1 MGLLDGK
8 IALVTGIANKNSIA
22 YGIAQAFKREG
33 AKLIITYANEKL
45 EKKVKPIAE
54 ELGAIAIFEM
64 DVSDDTKIDKTFEE
78 ISKIVDG
85 LDIVV
90 HSIAFAPV
98 EEFKKPTL
106 YTSREG
112 FKIAMDISVYSL
124 IALTQRAV
132 KLMDNRNGSF
142 LTLSY
147 YGAEKVVPHY
157 NVMGIAK
164 AALESTVRYLAFDL
178 GKMGHRI
185 NAISAG
191 PVKTLAARAISGF
204 HLLMKHTMEV
214 SPLGRGIDIMD
225 VGNAAVFLCSDWA
238 KNITGEVLHVDAGYH
253 VMGVM
258 DKEDDIEKS

>member
-33 AKLIITYANEKL
+33 AQLILTYANEKIG
-45 EKKVKPIAE
+45 KKIEPIAQ
-54 ELGAIAIFEM
+54 ELGALDCLEM
-64 DVSDDTKIDKTFEE
+64 DVSSDQSIEQAFERIAQKTER
-78 ISKIVDG
+78 

-90 HSIAFAPV
+90 HSIAFAPAQ
-98 EEFKKPTL
+98 EFKRPTL

-124 IALTQRAV
+124 IALAQRAI
-132 KLMDNRNGSF
+132 KLMEGTSGAF

-147 YGAEKVVPHY
+147 YGAEKVVPRY

-164 AALESTVRYLAFDL
+164 AALESTVRYLAYDL

-214 SPLGRGIDIMD
+214 SPLGRGIDILD

-258 DKEDDIEKS
+258 DKEEDIENS

>member
-1 MGLLDGK
+1 MGLLEGK

-22 YGIAQAFKREG
+22 YGIAKAFKREG
-33 AKLIITYANEKL
+33 AELIITYANEKL
-45 EKKVKPIAE
+45 GKKVRPIAE
-54 ELGAIAIFEM
+54 ELGAKLTLEM
-64 DVSDDTKIDKTFEE
+64 DVSSDEAIDKAFEE
-78 ISKIVDG
+78 IAKHTDH

-98 EEFKKPTL
+98 EEFKRPTL

-124 IALTQRAV
+124 IALAQRAI
-132 KLMDNRNGSF
+132 KLMEGREGSF

-191 PVKTLAARAISGF
+191 PVKTLAARAITGF

-214 SPLGRGIDIMD
+214 SPLGRGIDIED

-258 DKEDDIEKS
+258 DKEEDIEKD

>member
-1 MGLLDGK
+1 MGLLEGK
-8 IALVTGIANKNSIA
+8 TALVTGIANRNSIA
-22 YGIAQAFKREG
+22 YGIAKAFKREG
-33 AKLIITYANEKL
+33 ANLILTYANEKIG
-45 EKKVKPIAE
+45 KKIEPIAK
-54 ELGAIAIFEM
+54 ELGAIASIEM
-64 DVSDDTKIDKTFEE
+64 DVSSDEAMDRAFEE
-78 ISKIVDG
+78 IAKYVDG

-98 EEFKKPTL
+98 EEFKRPTL

-124 IALTQRAV
+124 IALAQRAL
-132 KLMDNRNGSF
+132 KLMEGREGSF

-214 SPLGRGIDIMD
+214 SPLGRGIDIED

-238 KNITGEVLHVDAGYH
+238 RNITGEVLHVDAGYH

-258 DKEDDIEKS
+258 DKEDNIENS

>member
-33 AKLIITYANEKL
+33 AQLILTYANEKIG
-45 EKKVKPIAE
+45 KKIEPIAR
-54 ELGAIAIFEM
+54 ELGALDCLEM
-64 DVSDDTKIDKTFEE
+64 DVSSDHSIEQAFERIAQKTER
-78 ISKIVDG
+78 

-90 HSIAFAPV
+90 HSIAFAPA
-98 EEFKKPTL
+98 EEFKRPTL

-124 IALTQRAV
+124 IALTQRAI
-132 KLMDNRNGSF
+132 KLMEGTSGAF

-147 YGAEKVVPHY
+147 YGAEKVVPRY

-164 AALESTVRYLAFDL
+164 AALESTVRYLAYDL

-214 SPLGRGIDIMD
+214 SPLGRGIDILD

-258 DKEDDIEKS
+258 DKEEDIENS

>member
-1 MGLLDGK
+1 MGLLEGK
-8 IALVTGIANKNSIA
+8 VAIVTGIANKNSIA
-22 YGIAQAFKREG
+22 YGIAKAFKREG
-33 AKLIITYANEKL
+33 AKLILTYANEKIG
-45 EKKVKPIAE
+45 KKIAPIAE
-54 ELGAIAIFEM
+54 ELEALASIEM
-64 DVSDDTKIDKTFEE
+64 DVSSDESIDFAFEKISSLVEG
-78 ISKIVDG
+78 I
-85 LDIVV
+85 DIVV

-124 IALTQRAV
+124 IAITQRAI
-132 KLMDNRNGSF
+132 KLMEGREGSF

-214 SPLGRGIDIMD
+214 SPLGRGIDIED
-225 VGNAAVFLCSDWA
+225 VGNAAAFLCSDWA
-238 KNITGEVLHVDAGYH
+238 RNITGEVLHVDAGYH

-258 DKEDDIEKS
+258 DKEDNIEKT

>member
-1 MGLLDGK
+1 MGLLQGK
-8 IALVTGIANKNSIA
+8 TALITGMANKNSIA
-22 YGIAQAFKREG
+22 YGIAKAFKREG
-33 AKLIITYANEKL
+33 ADLIITYANEKL
-45 EKKVKPIAE
+45 RKKVEPIAQ
-54 ELGAIAIFEM
+54 ELGAILTLEM
-64 DVSDDTKIDKTFEE
+64 DVSKDEAIDQAFEKISQK
-78 ISKIVDG
+78 VDG

-90 HSIAFAPV
+90 HSIAFAPA
-98 EEFKKPTL
+98 EEFKRPTL

-124 IALTQRAV
+124 IALAQRAI
-132 KLMDNRNGSF
+132 KLMEGREGSF
-142 LTLSY
+142 LTLTY
-147 YGAEKVVPHY
+147 YGGEKVVPHY

-164 AALESTVRYLAFDL
+164 AALESAVRYLAFDL

-204 HLLMKHTMEV
+204 HLLIKHTMEV

-238 KNITGEVLHVDAGYH
+238 RNITGEVLHVDAGYH

-258 DKEDDIEKS
+258 DKEERIEG